1 MPSDSE
7 TRRELEAAIRD
18 VLGPLGLL
26 DEKSESSPGTSVLAG
41 VGGLFAGFLV
51 GRLAKKKRSRRAS
64 KKQ

>member
-18 VLGPLGLL
+18 VLGPLGRL

>member
-18 VLGPLGLL
+18 VLGPLGRP